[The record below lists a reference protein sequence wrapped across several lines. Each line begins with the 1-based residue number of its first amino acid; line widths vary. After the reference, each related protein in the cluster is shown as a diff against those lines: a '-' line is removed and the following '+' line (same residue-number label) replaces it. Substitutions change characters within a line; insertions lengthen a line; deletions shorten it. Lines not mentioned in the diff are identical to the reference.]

1 MQNAALTCTVAGG
14 AIVSSICTIAPGT
27 AVVIASINQ
36 LSVPLVAQRQG
47 GASGIGVQF
56 LSLDKAVCFDRPPC
70 VHAALWDGAEQR
82 RTSVIACLTN
92 NAVARA
98 ARAPVSV
105 SHADAVQT
113 HLTAT
118 KALRYAEITSPN
130 DTAALRAAR
139 LLVCGATVMDSKAAL
154 ESEESKEDILQ
165 QMLIN
170 EGIQDEVDPLQVGLE
185 QAELMS
191 SVAASFAYTN
201 SLMMGNIP
209 AIMSNG
215 INADLL
221 FGFSSDYNIKPIV
234 LRASVPIM
242 PKDALE
248 MAAEFNLGGGEKK
261 SRYHTAD
268 VLPAHNAEG
277 SARELAKIRNDVGG
291 YLNINGLDLNGT
303 GTSMSGEVVLNF
315 GEHLLSKCCAF
326 QLNRVFAHSVS
337 NNRNTRLVQTLLEK
351 ARRRWQGSCYVPRTP
366 SLELMWFKI

>member
-1 MQNAALTCTVAGG
+1 MSSTC
-14 AIVSSICTIAPGT
+14 SIAPGT
-27 AVVIASINQ
+27 ALVIASINQ

-70 VHAALWDGAEQR
+70 VHATLWDGAER
-82 RTSVIACLTN
+82 RRISVIACLTN
-92 NAVARA
+92 NAVART

-118 KALRYAEITSPN
+118 KALLCAEIISPN
-130 DTAALRAAR
+130 EPPDLRAAR
-139 LLVCGATVMDSKAAL
+139 LLVCGAAVIDSKVAL
-154 ESEESKEDILQ
+154 ESEESKENALQ
-165 QMLIN
+165 QLLIE
-170 EGIQDEVDPLQVGLE
+170 EGIHGEVGAPSFNLDND
-185 QAELMS
+185 ELMA
-191 SVAASFAYTN
+191 SVAASLAFTTALL
-201 SLMMGNIP
+201 SGDVPAMMPVGN
-209 AIMSNG
+209 
-215 INADLL
+215 NAGLL
-221 FGFSSDYNIKPIV
+221 ADFGSDFNVKPIV

-248 MAAEFNLGGGEKK
+248 MAAEYNLGGGEKK

-277 SARELAKIRNDVGG
+277 SARELAKIRDDVGG
-291 YLNINGLDLNGT
+291 YLNINGLDLNCT

-326 QLNRVFAHSVS
+326 QLIRVCAHSVF
-337 NNRNTRLVQTLLEK
+337 NTTHHWFRRYWKRLVGAGRGAVTCHAPHHWNSCGSK
-351 ARRRWQGSCYVPRTP
+351 YRGRR
-366 SLELMWFKI
+366 